1 MPFIHKLETESK
13 QDAFYCQWYLQQKGF
28 SSNMIYIDF
37 DSNVSNVDL
46 AEIMRDTELDDL
58 INDYVKRG
66 GIVDHLSLNF
76 MLINDLIRSCT

>member
-1 MPFIHKLETESK
+1 
-13 QDAFYCQWYLQQKGF
+13 
-28 SSNMIYIDF
+28 MIYIDF

-76 MLINDLIRSCT
+76 MLINNLVRACI